1 MSNGLPP
8 ELAGF
13 AAMVDAQPPSVRQLF
28 QYGLCLMMV
37 EAGKMARIETIT
49 ADEAEL
55 IVFQSVIG
63 ETVALASPPLSLAVE
78 TTFIALLRQI
88 LEDEGS
94 LNE

>member
-1 MSNGLPP
+1 MNNTLPP

-37 EAGKMARIETIT
+37 EAGKMARVQTIT

-55 IVFQSVIG
+55 TVFQTMTG
-63 ETVALASPPLSLAVE
+63 
-78 TTFIALLRQI
+78 
-88 LEDEGS
+88 
-94 LNE
+94 